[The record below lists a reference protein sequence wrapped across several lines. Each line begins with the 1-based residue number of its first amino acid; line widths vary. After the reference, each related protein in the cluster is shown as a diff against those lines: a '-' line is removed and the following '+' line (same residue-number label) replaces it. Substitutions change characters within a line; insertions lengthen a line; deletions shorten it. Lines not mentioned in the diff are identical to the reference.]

1 MSLAMPYQTSG
12 EWYEVLERGANA
24 FDEIHQCLTIL
35 GDADPHFGAES
46 QGGKLKPYRLHL
58 PTGGT
63 AEFQGWILN
72 PFPSACEATARLIG
86 PAGWESPS
94 IEIELSAR
102 ERKEIQISI
111 TPPVGVCCRRQP
123 VALEITVDGRPFG
136 QVAEALITVGNPRF

>member
-1 MSLAMPYQTSG
+1 M
-12 EWYEVLERGANA
+12 
-24 FDEIHQCLTIL
+24 IL
-35 GDADPHFGAES
+35 GDGDLHFGAES

-72 PFPSACEATARLIG
+72 SFPSACEATARLIG

-102 ERKEIQISI
+102 ERKEIEISI